1 MNEVHDMAPAVATV
15 TSAFASVVALA
26 SQALPLV
33 QISAAIVGMAAG
45 IYAIRYYR
53 KQLRSPPND

>member
-1 MNEVHDMAPAVATV
+1 MNEAHEMAPALATV

-33 QISAAIVGMAAG
+33 QITAAIVGMCAG

-53 KQLRSPPND
+53 KQLREPPRT